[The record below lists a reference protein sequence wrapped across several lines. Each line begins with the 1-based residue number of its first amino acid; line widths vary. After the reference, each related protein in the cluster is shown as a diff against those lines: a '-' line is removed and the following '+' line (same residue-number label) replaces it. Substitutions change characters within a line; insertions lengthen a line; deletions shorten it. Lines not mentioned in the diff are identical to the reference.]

1 MEVGNFERRE
11 GLVMNS
17 ETPTGP
23 SVHPSMVDFAKTP
36 FVAIWE
42 TTRACDLA
50 CRHCRAEA
58 IARALPGELSTE
70 EGFLLLEDLAASGT
84 PICVLSGGD
93 PAKRPDLCDLI
104 RHGKRLGMRM
114 ATIPAATPLLT
125 RGLVRRLKESGLDQM
140 ALSLDGP
147 SAEVHDAFRGVPGA
161 FERTLAGARFAAEEG
176 LPLQINTVFSSYN
189 WSLFDEMAELVKSL
203 GVVFWEVFF
212 LVPMGRG
219 KELGQM
225 NAQQYETVFAQ
236 LERFS
241 RSVKFIVK
249 ITEAPHYRRYL
260 MQRRKAERAAAGDP
274 QPSRE
279 AVPGRPHGGGG
290 RLPAHMTRDFG
301 PGGSIGLAP
310 KGVNSG
316 NGHLF
321 VSYRGD
327 VFPSGFLPLCCGNI
341 REKPATEIY
350 QTHPVFLELR
360 DTDLLKGRCG
370 YCEYRH
376 ICGGSRARA
385 FAMTGDYLAEEP
397 FCSYIPATRP

>member
-1 MEVGNFERRE
+1 M
-11 GLVMNS
+11 S
-17 ETPTGP
+17 HHPPAGP
-23 SVHPSMVDFAKTP
+23 AVHPSMVDFARTP

-58 IARALPGELSTE
+58 ISQPLPGELSTA
-70 EGFLLLEDLAASGT
+70 EGIALLEDLAGMGT

-93 PAKRPDLCDLI
+93 PAKRADLLQLI
-104 RHGKRLGMRM
+104 RRGKELGMRM

-125 RGLVRRLKESGLDQM
+125 RELVRGLRDAGLDQM

-147 SAEVHDAFRGVPGA
+147 TAEVHDAFRGVPGA
-161 FERTLAGARFAAEEG
+161 FDHTMRGARYAREEG
-176 LPLQINTVFSSYN
+176 LPLQINTVFSAYN
-189 WSLFDEMAELVKSL
+189 WDRFEEMSAIVRDL

-219 KELGQM
+219 KELAQM
-225 NAQQYETVFAQ
+225 NGRQYEEVFAK
-236 LERFS
+236 LERFA
-241 RSVKFIVK
+241 RGVDFIVK

-260 MQRRKAERAAAGDP
+260 MQQRKKERAAG
-274 QPSRE
+274 QPSG
-279 AVPGRPHGGGG
+279 AASGHPGASGHPHAKGH
-290 RLPAHMTRDFG
+290 LPAHMTRDFG

-321 VSYRGD
+321 VSYCGD
-327 VFPSGFLPLCCGNI
+327 VFPSGFLPLSCGNI
-341 REKPATEIY
+341 REISVREIY
-350 QTHPVFLELR
+350 QSHPVFLELR
-360 DTDLLKGRCG
+360 EADLLKGRCG

-385 FAMTGDYLAEEP
+385 YAMTGDYLAEEP
-397 FCSYIPATRP
+397 FCDYEPVRRKE

>member
-1 MEVGNFERRE
+1 MI
-11 GLVMNS
+11 L
-17 ETPTGP
+17 ETTAGS

-70 EGFLLLEDLAASGT
+70 EGFCLLEDLAATGT

-93 PAKRPDLCDLI
+93 PAKRPDLFDLI
-104 RHGKRLGMRM
+104 RHGKKLGMRM

-125 RGLVRRLKESGLDQM
+125 RELVRGLKEAGLDQM

-147 SAEVHDAFRGVPGA
+147 NPQVHDAFRGVPGA
-161 FERTLAGARFAAEEG
+161 FERTLAGARFAAKEG

-189 WSLFDEMAELVKSL
+189 WHRFQEMAELVKSL

-225 NAQQYETVFAQ
+225 NGEQYEAVFAE

-241 RSVKFIVK
+241 RTVDFIVK
-249 ITEAPHYRRYL
+249 ITEAPHYRRFL
-260 MQRRKAERAAAGDP
+260 MQKRKRERASRGVAEPPDQAGH
-274 QPSRE
+274 RGH
-279 AVPGRPHGGGG
+279 AGKGG
-290 RLPAHMTRDFG
+290 LPAHMTRDFG

-321 VSYRGD
+321 VSYCGD

-341 REKPATEIY
+341 RQRPATEIY
-350 QTHPVFLELR
+350 RKHPVFLQLR
-360 DTDLLKGRCG
+360 DADLLKGRCG

-385 FAMTGDYLAEEP
+385 YAMTGDYLAEEP
-397 FCSYIPATRP
+397 FCAYIPATRS